1 MLHIE
6 MASPLLVHELFYIL
20 WWSCEQEVVYMTLVD
35 LTCPACILTC
45 QVILIVTIGVSELLS
60 FVTVPCNV
68 CWVLLPLC
76 TCWQVQMCWACCFKT
91 RTASALVDRYSCVEP
106 VALRQKQQVHLLT
119 GATVLSLLLWNENR
133 CNCWTCCFE
142 TRTASA
148 LVDRCNCAEP
158 VALRQEQPVHLLT
171 GAAVLNLLLWDKN
184 SQCTCWQMQL
194 CWTCCFE
201 TKTASAISN
210 KLTVDF
216 ECLHFHLLLYSWCLH
231 HFGPE
236 KNYINGVTVTS
247 TNLYSIA
254 SYELTRA

>member
-1 MLHIE
+1 MLQIE

-60 FVTVPCNV
+60 FVMVPCNV

-158 VALRQEQPVHLLT
+158 FALRQKQQVQFQISWLWI
-171 GAAVLNLLLWDKN
+171 LNAFIFIFFYIHDVCITLVQKRITLMVSLLLP
-184 SQCTCWQMQL
+184 L
-194 CWTCCFE
+194 
-201 TKTASAISN
+201 I
-210 KLTVDF
+210 
-216 ECLHFHLLLYSWCLH
+216 
-231 HFGPE
+231 
-236 KNYINGVTVTS
+236 YIPLPAMS
-247 TNLYSIA
+247 
-254 SYELTRA
+254 